1 MKYSNIEELK
11 QEIISNKSLLDSKHK
26 KSIAKIEFDNFSFTI
41 VQIDINN
48 SNIIFTVY
56 NDADKENIGTID
68 LEFLSGLMVFGKSV
82 EYYWL

>member
-26 KSIAKIEFDNFSFTI
+26 KNIAKIEFDNFSFTI

-56 NDADKENIGTID
+56 NDTDKENVGTID
-68 LEFLSGLMVFGKSV
+68 LEFLSGLMVFGKSIG
-82 EYYWL
+82 YYWL

>member
-26 KSIAKIEFDNFSFTI
+26 KNIAKIEFDNFSFTI

-48 SNIIFTVY
+48 RNIIFTVY
-56 NDADKENIGTID
+56 NDTDKENVGTID
-68 LEFLSGLMVFGKSV
+68 LEFLSGLMVFGKSI